1 MKLRVLQIFAVAYI
15 ALIFLL
21 TKIFSIIPIA
31 LFAIALSIDIF
42 TSLRSGIKNL
52 LYFLSGLSA
61 FFPVFSIFLLYL
73 PFSVFG
79 LLLTKRDFMVYFFT
93 WRGIY

>member
-15 ALIFLL
+15 ALISLL

-52 LYFLSGLSA
+52 LYLVFEQKA
-61 FFPVFSIFLLYL
+61 F
-73 PFSVFG
+73 
-79 LLLTKRDFMVYFFT
+79 
-93 WRGIY
+93 